1 MTESGDIFREVA
13 QAAGDIVFKYDLKTK
28 KFMQYS
34 DRSELSKYG
43 SWLQDFDMAMV
54 NAKMIKSEDVES
66 FLKLTTR
73 IKRGESG
80 TI

>member
-34 DRSELSKYG
+34 DRSEPYFDSSLLSEIHAV
-43 SWLQDFDMAMV
+43 F
-54 NAKMIKSEDVES
+54 
-66 FLKLTTR
+66 
-73 IKRGESG
+73 
-80 TI
+80 